1 MLSFVA
7 QVLLIVSG
15 ALAVPVENAG
25 NSATVG
31 KIRGVRDPIYHLY
44 LQANSKN
51 GMPPLS
57 YQPSSLYFSSNLPLT
72 HIASIPVLGPETAA
86 DEFTIGGT
94 IQSKKTS
101 LYLNIATTSTSY
113 KPLVWGTTGDTTA
126 WGLEGDTIITVQ
138 GSSYGRRKHPRR
150 CRRHARDQ
158 GRGEAAVN
166 DLEQDAQLKEAK
178 ALKADGGLSEIKFH
192 LLDITSSSSIKTLAD
207 HLKQA
212 HGDGIDFVINNAGI
226 AMDGFS
232 AYCFPYHV
240 LLMLTATDA
249 DIVKTTLDCNY
260 YKTLEACHAF
270 LPLLKPTGR
279 IVNLGSMAGKLNKYS
294 EEVRNRFLASKTE
307 EDVTKIMKEFVSA
320 VEAGKE
326 KDAGFPSA
334 GYAVSKAGIIG
345 GTRALARQE
354 KEKGSKVLI
363 NVCCPGYV
371 NTDMT
376 KGNGTRTVEEGAQT
390 PVLLAIHDIQNKTG
404 SFWQYEKE
412 IDWVG

>member
-51 GMPPLS
+51 
-57 YQPSSLYFSSNLPLT
+57 
-72 HIASIPVLGPETAA
+72 ASIPVLGPETAA

-138 GSSYGRRKHPRR
+138 GSSYGRQLNFLGIGRAIVQQLALQYPKSPLNSGPFLIYLT
-150 CRRHARDQ
+150 ARDQ
-158 GRGEAAVN
+158 GRGEAAVK

-226 AMDGFS
+226 AMDGFN
-232 AYCFPYHV
+232 
-240 LLMLTATDA
+240 A

>member
-1 MLSFVA
+1 MLSLFTH
-7 QVLLIVSG
+7 VLLVVSG
-15 ALAVPVENAG
+15 ALAAPVENVQSAA
-25 NSATVG
+25 ATVG

-44 LQANSKN
+44 LQASAKN
-51 GMPPLS
+51 
-57 YQPSSLYFSSNLPLT
+57 
-72 HIASIPVLGPETAA
+72 ASIPVLGPETAA

-101 LYLNIATTSTSY
+101 QYLNIATASTSY
-113 KPLVWGTTGDTTA
+113 KPLVWGATGETTA

-138 GSSYGRRKHPRR
+138 SSSYGRRVVTGANKGIGRAIVQQLALQYPKSPLNNGPFLIYLT
-150 CRRHARDQ
+150 ARDQ
-158 GRGEAAVN
+158 NRGEAALK
-166 DLEQDAQLKEAK
+166 DLEQDAELKQAK

-192 LLDITSSSSIKTLAD
+192 LLDITSSSSIKTLAE

-226 AMDGFS
+226 AMDGFN
-232 AYCFPYHV
+232 
-240 LLMLTATDA
+240 A
-249 DIVKTTLDCNY
+249 DVVKTTLDCNY
-260 YKTLEACHAF
+260 YKTLEACHTF

-307 EDVTKIMKEFVSA
+307 EDVTSIMKDFVAA
-320 VEAGKE
+320 VAAGKE

-334 GYAVSKAGIIG
+334 GYAVSKAGLIG

-363 NVCCPGYV
+363 NTCCPGYV

-404 SFWQYEKE
+404 TFWQYEKE